1 MVILTDFGHS
11 MGCYM
16 YMTPKIINLF
26 PACAVF
32 GAHCWINSS
41 GGELVCKDDIR
52 KLNNTEI
59 DLFIYKLN
67 EN

>member
-1 MVILTDFGHS
+1 MH
-11 MGCYM
+11 
-16 YMTPKIINLF
+16 MTPKIINLF
-26 PACAVF
+26 PVCAVF

-52 KLNNTEI
+52 KLNNTGI